1 MARDLAMGPDWS
13 HAMYECLKELGVEL
27 FAWVPDGG
35 HKVPIARSLED
46 DDVVSVPLTRE
57 DEGVALLAGVHLGGK
72 KGVLLVQSS
81 GAGNCINM
89 LSLTA
94 IGSFPLVML
103 VTMRGEFG
111 EQNPWQIPMGKG
123 TQPSLEAMGVH
134 CLRCDRPDDVVP
146 TTVAALNMAYKSEQ
160 AVAVLLSQKL
170 IGAKGF

>member
-1 MARDLAMGPDWS
+1 MARDLSLGPEWS
-13 HAMYECLKELGVEL
+13 HAMYETLKDEGVEL

-46 DDVVSVPLTRE
+46 DDVISIPLTRE
-57 DEGVALLAGVHLGGK
+57 DEGVALLAGAHLGKK

-81 GAGNCINM
+81 GVGNCINM

-111 EQNPWQIPMGKG
+111 EQNPWQMPMGKG
-123 TQPSLEAMGVH
+123 TPGALAAMGVH
-134 CLRCDRPDDVVP
+134 CLRCDRPDEVVM
-146 TTVAALNMAYKSEQ
+146 TTRAALNMAYKSEQ

>member
-1 MARDLAMGPDWS
+1 MARDLTLGPEWS
-13 HAMYECLKELGVEL
+13 HEMYECLKEQGVEL
-27 FAWVPDGG
+27 FCWVPDGG

-46 DDVVSVPLTRE
+46 DDVISVPLTRE
-57 DEGVALLAGVHLGGK
+57 DEGVALLAGAHLGKK

-111 EQNPWQIPMGKG
+111 EQNPWQVPMGKG
-123 TQPSLEAMGVH
+123 TEPSLSAMGVH
-134 CLRCDRPDDVVP
+134 CLRCDRPEDVVP
-146 TTVAALNMAYKSEQ
+146 TTIAALNMAYKSEQ